1 MHKLTALAAAL
12 VCAPYT
18 PLFAADDTTLLD
30 TVVVTAERQ
39 ETTLADTLA
48 PMIVIDRA
56 QIERSQATDVAE
68 LLRFHA
74 GLDIART
81 GGPGQTATVF
91 LRGTDS
97 NHVLVLVDGVE
108 INPGTIGGAPFTH
121 ISPDMIERI
130 EVVKGPR
137 SALYGSEAIGGV
149 INIITRKGSDGLRLD
164 AHVGDGSFGT
174 TEGGASLRYGDGNTT
189 AGLSINHTATDGF
202 PPRTGSTLDAGYDN
216 TTLNANVRQ
225 QFSGWALA
233 VRHWQTEGTND
244 YLDFLLNPV
253 SQDFLNGTSALEMH
267 NDFTADWSSVL
278 SVSQARNEITQ
289 NQSADAAI
297 TRRDVLDWQHDLALS
312 DHQLLTAGLYLA
324 SEDTES
330 ISAFNPFA
338 ESVDSRA
345 VYLQDSLHWNRQ
357 QLELAAR
364 YTDHDAFGT
373 HTSWN
378 AAWGLLIGD
387 TARLGLAAGSAFR
400 APDSTDRFGFGGNP
414 DLAPEVATNLE
425 ISWRQTLGQN
435 LLLNIAAFHNKIDDL
450 IAFDPIAFQI
460 ENIEQVR
467 IRGLETTLRWQTTDW
482 NINIEASYQQ
492 PENLT
497 TSQPLL
503 RRAEQRLALSVVR
516 TFGKLDL
523 GIDALASGP
532 RPDIDPVTFATVE
545 NPGYGLVNLTAGYRF
560 NQHWTLRAR
569 LENITDKQYS
579 TALGYETADPSAY
592 LTVQYSTD

>member
-1 MHKLTALAAAL
+1 MYKIAALAVAL
-12 VCAPYT
+12 ACAPCT
-18 PLFAADDTTLLD
+18 PLFAADDTALLD
-30 TVVVTAERQ
+30 TVVVTADRQ
-39 ETTLADTLA
+39 ESTLADTLA

-56 QIERSQATDVAE
+56 EIERAQAGDVAE

-97 NHVLVLVDGVE
+97 NHVLVLIDGVE

-164 AHVGDGSFGT
+164 VHAGGGSFGT
-174 TEGGASLRYGDGNTT
+174 TEGGASLRYGDGTTT
-189 AGLSINHTATDGF
+189 AGLSINHSKTDGF

-216 TTLNANVRQ
+216 TTVNANVQRQ
-225 QFSGWALA
+225 FDGWALA
-233 VRHWQTEGTND
+233 VRHWQTEGTNE

-253 SQDFLNGTSALEMH
+253 SQDFLTRTSALEMQ
-267 NDFTADWSSVL
+267 NDLTANWSSLL

-289 NQSADAAI
+289 NQSTDAAI
-297 TRRDVLDWQHDLALS
+297 TLRDVLDWQHDLVLGN
-312 DHQLLTAGLYLA
+312 HQLLTAGVYLA
-324 SEDTES
+324 KEDTES
-330 ISAFNPFA
+330 VSAFSPFA

-345 VYLQDSLHWNRQ
+345 IYLQDSLQWGKQ

-364 YTDHDAFGT
+364 HTDHDAFGT

-378 AAWGLLIGD
+378 AAWGIEIAD
-387 TARLGLAAGSAFR
+387 ASRLSLAAGSAFR

-414 DLAPEVATNLE
+414 NLAPEVATNLE
-425 ISWRQTLGQN
+425 ISWRQMLGRN
-435 LLLNIAAFHNKIDDL
+435 LLFNVAAFHNEIDDL
-450 IAFDPIAFQI
+450 IAFDPIAFQS
-460 ENIEQVR
+460 ENIEQVI
-467 IRGLETTLRWQTTDW
+467 IRGLETTLRWQTNAW

-497 TSQPLL
+497 TNQPLL

-516 TFGKLDL
+516 AFGKLDL
-523 GIDALASGP
+523 GLDFLANGP

-579 TALGYETADPSAY
+579 TALGYETADRSAY